1 MDEPRWIPARK
12 AAQMLNVHRYTIYRW
27 AERAENGSPYR
38 LQRVRRDVNQRLFV
52 DAEEVLDMI
61 KSTFRQ

>member
-1 MDEPRWIPARK
+1 
-12 AAQMLNVHRYTIYRW
+12 MLHVHRYTIYRW
-27 AERAENGSPYR
+27 AERAESGSPYR

-52 DAEEVLDMI
+52 DAEEVFDLL